1 MSNKKSN
8 LFYLIMSKPMAF
20 LLCVTLAVAAVMSPF
35 LWGQESV
42 PLSTLPFSPAR
53 KAGPTLYVSG
63 QVARTAA
70 GDDVRDS
77 VAAETRQVM
86 ENMGR
91 ILKENGYGFDDV
103 VNATVYLKDISDY
116 QEMNKVYAS
125 YFKNGFPARA
135 TVGGFE
141 LVFGFRVEISCV
153 AFKIEK

>member
-1 MSNKKSN
+1 MANKKFN
-8 LFYLIMSKPMAF
+8 FLNLIMGKPMAY
-20 LLCVTLAVAAVMSPF
+20 LLCIILAISAVISPF
-35 LWGQESV
+35 LWAQESV

-53 KAGPTLYVSG
+53 QAGPTLYVSG

-86 ENMGR
+86 ENMER
-91 ILKENGYGFDDV
+91 FLKENGCSFDDI
-103 VNATVYLKDISDY
+103 VNATVYLKDIGDY

-135 TVGGFE
+135 TVGGVE
-141 LVFGFRVEISCV
+141 IVFGFRVEISCV
-153 AFKIEK
+153 AFKNEK

>member
-1 MSNKKSN
+1 MPNDKSN
-8 LFYLIMSKPMAF
+8 LFNLMKSKPMAY
-20 LLCVTLAVAAVMSPF
+20 LLCIILAVSAVMSPF
-35 LWGQESV
+35 LLAQESV

-70 GDDVRDS
+70 GDDVRES

-86 ENMGR
+86 ENMER
-91 ILKENGYGFDDV
+91 ILKENGYGIDDV
-103 VNATVYLKDISDY
+103 VNATVYLQDIGDY

-135 TVGGFE
+135 TVGGVE
-141 LVFGFRVEISCV
+141 LVFGFKVEISCV
-153 AFKIEK
+153 AFTNEK